1 MSESSNNLLQAALNA
16 PPVMRTRKN
25 HGLEH
30 ATLHILSR
38 RRPGLRLAGHSNP
51 GGFWLIGNVP
61 TDEVESSVQ
70 EALRRLRAG
79 EYNLAIHPNCGTNLV
94 TIGMLGG
101 LAGALAM
108 LGAGRRFRD
117 KLGRLP
123 LAFTLA
129 TLGAV
134 LAQPLG
140 ARIQERVTTFPDPGT
155 LEIDRI
161 IVARRGGVT
170 AHRIL
175 TRE

>member
-1 MSESSNNLLQAALNA
+1 MPESTSNLIQTALNA
-16 PPVMRTRKN
+16 PLIMHTRKN

-61 TDEVESSVQ
+61 TAEVESAIQ

-101 LAGALAM
+101 LAGGVAM
-108 LGAGRRFRD
+108 LGAGKRFRD
-117 KLGRLP
+117 KLARLP

-129 TLGAV
+129 TLGAM

-140 ARIQERVTTFPDPGT
+140 ARLQERVTTFPDPGT
-155 LEIDRI
+155 LEVEKI
-161 IVARRGGVT
+161 IVTRRGGVT